1 MSSKHSSCVR
11 VPDLMT
17 TRVEGSEPGGAC
29 DWVGVCVGVV
39 EVEEANE
46 EGAVEVMVGVLVVL
60 VVGVEEE
67 EVGPF
72 SDVPFCRW

>member
-1 MSSKHSSCVR
+1 M
-11 VPDLMT
+11 
-17 TRVEGSEPGGAC
+17 
-29 DWVGVCVGVV
+29 GVV
-39 EVEEANE
+39 EVEEASE